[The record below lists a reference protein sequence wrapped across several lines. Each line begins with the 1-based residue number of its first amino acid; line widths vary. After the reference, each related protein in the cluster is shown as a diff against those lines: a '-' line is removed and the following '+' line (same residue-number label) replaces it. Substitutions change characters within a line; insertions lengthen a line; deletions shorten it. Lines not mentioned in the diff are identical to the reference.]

1 MIRVLIV
8 DGQAE
13 VRRGLR
19 MRLGIEPDLT
29 VVGETGNDEEALA
42 LAQTLD
48 PDVVVIDVGR
58 PDPDSVNIIRYLRQ
72 ATPTASVVVL
82 SLQSDEDTRARV
94 HAAGAHAF
102 LEKCGGAADLLQA
115 IRQLAARRLLG
126 TDRATTDPPA
136 VRRQSVGCA

>member
-29 VVGETGNDEEALA
+29 VVGETGNVEEALA
-42 LAQTLD
+42 LAQTLH
-48 PDVVVIDVGR
+48 PDAVVIDVGR
-58 PDPDSVNIIRYLRQ
+58 RDPDSVNIVRYLRQ
-72 ATPTASVVVL
+72 ANPMAAIVVL
-82 SLQSDEDTRARV
+82 TVHGDEDTRARV

-102 LEKCGGAADLLQA
+102 LEKRGGAADLLQA
-115 IRQLAARRLLG
+115 IRQLTARPLVEPGCAA
-126 TDRATTDPPA
+126 TDPLA